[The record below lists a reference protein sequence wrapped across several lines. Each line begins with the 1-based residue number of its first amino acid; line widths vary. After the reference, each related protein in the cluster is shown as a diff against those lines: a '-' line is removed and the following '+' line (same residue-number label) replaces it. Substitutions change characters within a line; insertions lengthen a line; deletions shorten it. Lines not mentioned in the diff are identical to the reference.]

1 MSVEQ
6 DQSHLITLL
15 RVRGAERGYSRFGDQ
30 AGGSEPAST
39 EDGQMSHMSQRI
51 SSLRKQMG
59 CLNGSEKQGRRA
71 NRKEG
76 PRARKAREDIMK
88 AYTVQCFLNVTSV
101 LTCTDGLI
109 CVAIACMG
117 KVSPL
122 SLRSINT
129 QHNMPSTST
138 GFILFI
144 TLSKSDRHR

>member
-1 MSVEQ
+1 MYVEQ

-15 RVRGAERGYSRFGDQ
+15 RVRGAERGGSILGTDEPNC
-30 AGGSEPAST
+30 GSEPPST

-59 CLNGSEKQGRRA
+59 CLNGSEKQGRGA

-117 KVSPL
+117 KVCPP
-122 SLRSINT
+122 I
-129 QHNMPSTST
+129 
-138 GFILFI
+138 IA
-144 TLSKSDRHR
+144 